1 MASSTH
7 RTQSFHFDDDD
18 DDGESYEFTAASDS
32 WTDYLNPSNE
42 PELDLDSDV
51 CGLDPD
57 SPVDAYSCDHFR
69 MFEFK
74 VRKCARGRSH
84 DWTECPYAHPGEKAR
99 RRDPRKYHYSG
110 TACPDFR
117 KGSCKK
123 GDSCEFAHGVFE
135 CWLHPARYRTQPCE
149 DGPACKRRVCF
160 FAHTPDQLRILP
172 QQSPRSIDAS
182 SCATSLPFLS
192 SPESIS
198 DVGRG
203 LSLQPS
209 LAERLRTLDP
219 YIRSLSDIE
228 SARLDASN
236 SQSSRTALFDP
247 ASDRRLSYPYSNFPQ
262 VDFSLNQINATS
274 SNRSYFNS
282 SVVYNYNITQWSPNS
297 TRVEEQP
304 LFNRPR
310 LRETFLA
317 ITSQTALTM
326 LTIRTSGSTNFSQN
340 AKILFC
346 SAAAFNVIGFLS
358 CLFGILLCGRKT
370 GVKARTVTG
379 IGFVFT
385 AYGFLAIMGMLLN
398 DNMMLWITGL
408 ACVACFP
415 ALASAFMK

>member
-7 RTQSFHFDDDD
+7 RTQSFHVDDDD
-18 DDGESYEFTAASDS
+18 DDVSCEFTAASDS

-57 SPVDAYSCDHFR
+57 SPMDAYSCDHFR

-84 DWTECPYAHPGEKAR
+84 DWTECPYAHPGENAR

-182 SCATSLPFLS
+182 SCAMSLPFLS

-262 VDFSLNQINATS
+262 HKSRGTATFQSTKAQRDIPGDHISDS
-274 SNRSYFNS
+274 SDYADNPD
-282 SVVYNYNITQWSPNS
+282 QW
-297 TRVEEQP
+297 QHQ
-304 LFNRPR
+304 
-310 LRETFLA
+310 FL
-317 ITSQTALTM
+317 TECK
-326 LTIRTSGSTNFSQN
+326 NP
-340 AKILFC
+340 
-346 SAAAFNVIGFLS
+346 V
-358 CLFGILLCGRKT
+358 LLCCS
-370 GVKARTVTG
+370 
-379 IGFVFT
+379 F
-385 AYGFLAIMGMLLN
+385 
-398 DNMMLWITGL
+398 
-408 ACVACFP
+408 
-415 ALASAFMK
+415 